1 MGMPSHPSRLPWHGV
16 TRSGVRIPS
25 LRKRLS
31 LLLSNLWTEIDPS
44 FVARLGAG
52 PWLKRPQER
61 NPEHTGN
68 TTTTKASRVVGK
80 LGSDGFDQLN

>member
-44 FVARLGAG
+44 LWRDCVPVRGSNGRKSAILNIREIPRRQRLRESSANLG
-52 PWLKRPQER
+52 P
-61 NPEHTGN
+61 TGLIN
-68 TTTTKASRVVGK
+68 
-80 LGSDGFDQLN
+80 